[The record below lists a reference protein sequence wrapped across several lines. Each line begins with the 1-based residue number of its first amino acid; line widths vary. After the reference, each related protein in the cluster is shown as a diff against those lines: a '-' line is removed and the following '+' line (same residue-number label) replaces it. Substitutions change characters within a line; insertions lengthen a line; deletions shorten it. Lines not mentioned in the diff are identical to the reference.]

1 MIMSVPALFFVVLI
15 CIAIAFS
22 IVWLIYS
29 RRYQRAS
36 KETAFVRT
44 GFGGQKVVMNGGA
57 LVFPVLHEVIQV
69 NMNTIRLEVTR
80 ANQQA
85 LITKDRLRM
94 DVQAEFYVRVK
105 PTLTDIAAAA
115 QTLGRRTLNPDA
127 LKELVE
133 GKFVNALRAVAA
145 EMNMDDLHQN
155 RGEFVKR
162 VQESVGEGLSK
173 NGLELESVSLSEL
186 EQTDRKYFNPD
197 NAFDAQGLTLLTE
210 MIQARAKQRN
220 AIERDTEVAI
230 RQKDLEAQ
238 RRKLELAK
246 EEEFAKLEQ
255 QREIEVRRTEQHT
268 NIVKEQVEK
277 ERQAREAEITAK
289 QQIELAQLAFER
301 AIEQERI
308 AKNQLL
314 KETEISSTH
323 SLRVAQTK
331 TEQLSEET
339 RIEAQQKIDQA
350 KIAVERTLEE
360 ERIAKEQL
368 LKEKEIARAKA
379 IEAAE
384 IDKDRVI
391 REAKIE
397 SEFQLDQARIAS
409 DKEVEAE
416 RIAKELIIKQKEL
429 ERAKA
434 LEIAEVERKKSV
446 ELADLD
452 RAIALEEKTK
462 EHTAAQ
468 TEVDKTRAA
477 AVKAEEQV
485 VTARQLE
492 IAERQKAIEILDAH
506 KRAEREAITLKEA
519 AEAKMKAAMSE
530 AETVKIIAGG
540 EAEKIRNI
548 AEAQAEAELMQ
559 VKASEKRY
567 RIEAEGTRALHEAEN
582 VLDPDKSAARI
593 KMAIIEHLADVIRE
607 SVKPLESIDGIKIFQ
622 VDGLTPRGSLGN
634 GAESPAGGGNLA
646 EQLVA
651 SALRYRGQAPL
662 IDAILKEIGIAGGDL
677 KGLTQV
683 LKTDAETPP
692 KDK

>member
-1 MIMSVPALFFVVLI
+1 MSVPALFFVILV
-15 CIAIAFS
+15 CVAIAFF

-69 NMNTIRLEVTR
+69 NMNTIRLVVTR

-105 PTLTDIAAAA
+105 PTLDDISAAA
-115 QTLGRRTLNPDA
+115 QTLGRRTMNPDA

-155 RGEFVKR
+155 RGEFVQR

-230 RQKDLEAQ
+230 RQKDLEAE

-246 EEEFAKLEQ
+246 EEEFSKLEQ
-255 QREIEVRRTEQHT
+255 QREIAVRRAEQ
-268 NIVKEQVEK
+268 NANVVKEQVEK
-277 ERQAREAEITAK
+277 ERQAREAEIAAK
-289 QQIELAQLAFER
+289 QQVELAQLGFER
-301 AIEQERI
+301 SVEQERI
-308 AKNQLL
+308 AKNQFL
-314 KETEISSTH
+314 KEAEIDSAH
-323 SLRVAQTK
+323 SLQIAQTK

-339 RIEAQQKIDQA
+339 RIQAQQKVDQA
-350 KIAVERTLEE
+350 RIAAEKILEE

-379 IEAAE
+379 LESAE
-384 IDKDRVI
+384 IEKDRLL
-391 REAKIE
+391 RETRIE
-397 SEFQLDQARIAS
+397 SELQLDQARIAAE
-409 DKEVEAE
+409 KLVEAE
-416 RIAKELIIKQKEL
+416 RIAKELLIKQKDL
-429 ERAKA
+429 ERTKA
-434 LEIAEVERKKSV
+434 LEIEEVERKKSI
-446 ELADLD
+446 ELADMD
-452 RAIALEEKTK
+452 RVIALEEKTK

-468 TEVDKTRAA
+468 AEVDKTRAL

-485 VTARQLE
+485 VTARQIE
-492 IAERQKAIEILDAH
+492 IAERQKAVEILEAR
-506 KRAEREAITLKEA
+506 KKAEREAIGVKEA
-519 AEAKMKAAMSE
+519 AEARMKASMSE
-530 AETVKIIAGG
+530 AETVKIVAGG
-540 EAEKIRNI
+540 EADKIRKI
-548 AEAQAEAELMQ
+548 AEAEAEAEL
-559 VKASEKRY
+559 VRTKAAEKRY
-567 RIEAEGTRALHEAEN
+567 KVEAEGTQALHEAEN
-582 VLDPDKSAARI
+582 VLDPAKSAARI
-593 KMAIIEHLADVIRE
+593 KMAIIEHLAEIIRE
-607 SVKPLESIDGIKIFQ
+607 SVKPIESIDGIKIFQ
-622 VDGLTPRGSLGN
+622 VEGLTPYSGPGN
-634 GAESPAGGGNLA
+634 GAESPAGGGSLA
-646 EQLVA
+646 DQLIN

-677 KGLTQV
+677 KGLTQA
-683 LKTDAETPP
+683 LKTEPEEPP
-692 KDK
+692 EEK

>member
-1 MIMSVPALFFVVLI
+1 MIMSSPAFFFIILV
-15 CIAIAFS
+15 CIAIIFFV
-22 IVWLIYS
+22 IWLIYS

-57 LVFPVLHEVIQV
+57 LVFPVLHEIIQV
-69 NMNTIRLEVTR
+69 NMNTIRLEVAR

-105 PTLTDIAAAA
+105 PTLNDIAAAA
-115 QTLGRRTLNPDA
+115 QTLGRRTMNPDA

-145 EMNMDDLHQN
+145 ELNMDDLHQN
-155 RGEFVKR
+155 RGEFVKQ

-220 AIERDTEVAI
+220 AIERDTEIAI

-255 QREIEVRRTEQHT
+255 QREIEVRRAEQST

-277 ERQAREAEITAK
+277 ERQAKEAEITAK
-289 QQIELAQLAFER
+289 QQVELVQLAFER
-301 AIEQERI
+301 TVEQERI
-308 AKNQLL
+308 AKDQLL
-314 KETEISSTH
+314 KEAEISSTH
-323 SLRVAQTK
+323 NLQVAQTK

-339 RIEAQQKIDQA
+339 RIQAQRNVDQI
-350 KIAVERTLEE
+350 KIAAERALEE

-368 LKEKEIARAKA
+368 LKEKEIVKTKTL
-379 IEAAE
+379 EAAE
-384 IDKDRVI
+384 IEKDRLL

-397 SEFQLDQARIAS
+397 SELQLDQARIAAE
-409 DKEVEAE
+409 KLVEAE
-416 RIAKELIIKQKEL
+416 RIAKELLIKQKDL
-429 ERAKA
+429 EKIKA
-434 LEIAEVERKKSV
+434 LDIAELERKKSL
-446 ELADLD
+446 ELVDLD
-452 RAIALEEKTK
+452 RLIALEEKNK

-468 TEVDKTRAA
+468 TEVDKTRALA
-477 AVKAEEQV
+477 AKAEEQV

-506 KRAEREAITLKEA
+506 KKAEREAISVKEA
-519 AEAKMKAAMSE
+519 AEAKMKASMSE
-530 AETVKIIAGG
+530 TETVKIVAVG
-540 EAEKIRNI
+540 EADKIRKI
-548 AEAQAEAELMQ
+548 AEAEAEAELMR

-567 RIEAEGTRALHEAEN
+567 KVEAEGTRALHEAEN
-582 VLDPDKSAARI
+582 LLDPAKSAARI
-593 KMAIIEHLADVIRE
+593 KMAIIQHLAEIVRE
-607 SVKPLESIDGIKIFQ
+607 SVKPIESIDGIKIFQ
-622 VDGLTPRGSLGN
+622 IEGLHPQGSPG
-634 GAESPAGGGNLA
+634 GTAETQAGGGNLS
-646 EQLVA
+646 EQLIN
-651 SALRYRGQAPL
+651 SALRYRSQAPL

-683 LKTDAETPP
+683 LKTDKEEPPEET
-692 KDK
+692 

>member
-1 MIMSVPALFFVVLI
+1 MIMSIPALLFVVLI
-15 CIAIAFS
+15 CIAIAFF

-57 LVFPVLHEVIQV
+57 LVFPVLHEIIQV

-80 ANQQA
+80 TNQQA

-94 DVQAEFYVRVK
+94 DVQAEFYIRVK
-105 PTLTDIAAAA
+105 PTLNDIAAAA

-155 RGEFVKR
+155 RGEFVQR

-255 QREIEVRRTEQHT
+255 QRDIEVRRSEQHT

-277 ERQAREAEITAK
+277 ERQAREAEIAAK
-289 QQIELAQLAFER
+289 QQIELTQLAFER
-301 AIEQERI
+301 TIEQERI
-308 AKNQLL
+308 TKNQTL
-314 KETEISSTH
+314 KETEISSAHT
-323 SLRVAQTK
+323 LRVAQTK

-339 RIEAQQKIDQA
+339 RIEAQQKVDQA
-350 KIAVERTLEE
+350 KIAVERILEE

-368 LKEKEIARAKA
+368 LQEKEIARAKTL
-379 IEAAE
+379 EAAE
-384 IDKDRVI
+384 IEKDRVI

-409 DKEVEAE
+409 EKEVEAQ
-416 RIAKELIIKQKEL
+416 RIAKELIIRQKEL
-429 ERAKA
+429 ERTKV
-434 LEIAEVERKKSV
+434 LEIAEIERKKSA
-446 ELADLD
+446 ELADLA

-462 EHTAAQ
+462 EHTAVQ
-468 TEVDKTRAA
+468 TELDKIRASA
-477 AVKAEEQV
+477 AKAEEQV

-506 KRAEREAITLKEA
+506 KKAEREAIGLKEA

-530 AETVKIIAGG
+530 VETVKIVAGG

-548 AEAQAEAELMQ
+548 AEAQAEAEMMR

-582 VLDPDKSAARI
+582 VLDPAKSAARI
-593 KMAIIEHLADVIRE
+593 KMAIVEHLAEIVRE

-622 VDGLTPRGSLGN
+622 VEGLMPHGSSAN

-683 LKTDAETPP
+683 LKPDEEQPS

>member
-1 MIMSVPALFFVVLI
+1 MSSPAFFFIVLV
-15 CIAIAFS
+15 CIAIIFF
-22 IVWLIYS
+22 IIWLIYS

-69 NMNTIRLEVTR
+69 NMNTIRLEVAR

-105 PTLTDIAAAA
+105 PTLNDIAAAA
-115 QTLGRRTLNPDA
+115 QTLGRRTMNPDA

-145 EMNMDDLHQN
+145 ELNMDDLHQN
-155 RGEFVKR
+155 RSEFVKQ

-210 MIQARAKQRN
+210 MIQGRAKQRN
-220 AIERDTEVAI
+220 AIERDTEIAI

-255 QREIEVRRTEQHT
+255 QREIEVRRAEQST

-277 ERQAREAEITAK
+277 ERQAKEAEITAK
-289 QQIELAQLAFER
+289 QQVELVQLAFER
-301 AIEQERI
+301 TVEQERI

-314 KETEISSTH
+314 KEAEISSTH
-323 SLRVAQTK
+323 NLQVAQTK
-331 TEQLSEET
+331 TEHLSEET
-339 RIEAQQKIDQA
+339 RIQAQQNVDQI
-350 KIAVERTLEE
+350 KIAAERALEE

-368 LKEKEIARAKA
+368 LKEKEIVKTKTL
-379 IEAAE
+379 EAAE
-384 IDKDRVI
+384 IEKDRLL

-397 SEFQLDQARIAS
+397 SELQLDQARIAAE
-409 DKEVEAE
+409 KLVEAE
-416 RIAKELIIKQKEL
+416 RIAKELLIRQKDL
-429 ERAKA
+429 EKIKA
-434 LEIAEVERKKSV
+434 LDIAELERKKSI

-452 RAIALEEKTK
+452 RLIALEEKNK

-468 TEVDKTRAA
+468 AEVDKTRALA
-477 AVKAEEQV
+477 AKAEEQV

-492 IAERQKAIEILDAH
+492 IAERQKAIEILDAR
-506 KRAEREAITLKEA
+506 KRAEREAISVKEA
-519 AEAKMKAAMSE
+519 AEAKMKASMSE
-530 AETVKIIAGG
+530 TETVKIVAGG
-540 EAEKIRNI
+540 EADKIRKI
-548 AEAQAEAELMQ
+548 AEAEAEAELMR

-567 RIEAEGTRALHEAEN
+567 KVEAEGTRALHEAEN
-582 VLDPDKSAARI
+582 LLDPAKSAARI
-593 KMAIIEHLADVIRE
+593 KMAIIQHLAEIVRE
-607 SVKPLESIDGIKIFQ
+607 SVKPIESIDGIKIFQ
-622 VDGLTPRGSLGN
+622 IEGLHPQGSSG
-634 GAESPAGGGNLA
+634 GTAESQAGDGNLA
-646 EQLVA
+646 EQLVN

-677 KGLTQV
+677 KGLTQA
-683 LKTDAETPP
+683 LKTDKEEPPEET
-692 KDK
+692 

>member
-1 MIMSVPALFFVVLI
+1 MSSPAFFFIVLV
-15 CIAIAFS
+15 CIAIIFF
-22 IVWLIYS
+22 IIWLIYS

-69 NMNTIRLEVTR
+69 NMNTIRLEVAR

-105 PTLTDIAAAA
+105 PTLNDIAAAA
-115 QTLGRRTLNPDA
+115 QTLGRRTMNPDA

-145 EMNMDDLHQN
+145 ELNMDDLHQN
-155 RGEFVKR
+155 RSEFVKQ

-210 MIQARAKQRN
+210 MIQGRAKQRN
-220 AIERDTEVAI
+220 AIERDTEIAI

-255 QREIEVRRTEQHT
+255 QREIEVRRAEQST

-277 ERQAREAEITAK
+277 ERQAKEAEITAK
-289 QQIELAQLAFER
+289 QQVELVQLAFER
-301 AIEQERI
+301 TVEQERI

-314 KETEISSTH
+314 KEAEISSTH
-323 SLRVAQTK
+323 NLQVAQTK
-331 TEQLSEET
+331 TEHLSEET
-339 RIEAQQKIDQA
+339 RIQAQQNVDQI
-350 KIAVERTLEE
+350 KIAAERALEE

-368 LKEKEIARAKA
+368 LKEKEIVKTKTL
-379 IEAAE
+379 EAAE
-384 IDKDRVI
+384 IEKDRLL

-397 SEFQLDQARIAS
+397 SELQLDQARIAAE
-409 DKEVEAE
+409 KLVEAE
-416 RIAKELIIKQKEL
+416 RIAKELLIKQKDL
-429 ERAKA
+429 EKIKA
-434 LEIAEVERKKSV
+434 LDIAELERKKSI

-452 RAIALEEKTK
+452 RLIALEEKNK

-468 TEVDKTRAA
+468 AEVDKTRALA
-477 AVKAEEQV
+477 AKAEEQV

-492 IAERQKAIEILDAH
+492 IAERQKAIEILDAR
-506 KRAEREAITLKEA
+506 KRAEREAISVKEA
-519 AEAKMKAAMSE
+519 AEAKMKASMSE
-530 AETVKIIAGG
+530 TETVKIVAGG
-540 EAEKIRNI
+540 EADKIRKI
-548 AEAQAEAELMQ
+548 AEAEAEAELMR

-567 RIEAEGTRALHEAEN
+567 KVEAEGTRALHEAEN
-582 VLDPDKSAARI
+582 LLDPAKSAARI
-593 KMAIIEHLADVIRE
+593 KMAIIQHLAEIVRE
-607 SVKPLESIDGIKIFQ
+607 SVKPIESIDGIKIFQ
-622 VDGLTPRGSLGN
+622 IEGLHPQGSSG
-634 GAESPAGGGNLA
+634 GTAESQAGDGNLA
-646 EQLVA
+646 EQLVN

-677 KGLTQV
+677 KGLTQA
-683 LKTDAETPP
+683 LKTDKEEPPEET
-692 KDK
+692 

>member
-1 MIMSVPALFFVVLI
+1 MIMSSPAFFFIILV
-15 CIAIAFS
+15 CIAIIFFV
-22 IVWLIYS
+22 IWLIYS

-57 LVFPVLHEVIQV
+57 LVFPVLHEIIQV
-69 NMNTIRLEVTR
+69 NMNTIRLEVAR

-105 PTLTDIAAAA
+105 PTLNDIAAAA
-115 QTLGRRTLNPDA
+115 QTLGRRTMNPDA

-145 EMNMDDLHQN
+145 ELNMDDLHQN
-155 RGEFVKR
+155 RGEFVKQ

-220 AIERDTEVAI
+220 AIERDTEIAI

-255 QREIEVRRTEQHT
+255 QREIEVRRAEQST

-277 ERQAREAEITAK
+277 ERQAKEAEITAK
-289 QQIELAQLAFER
+289 QQVELVQLAFER
-301 AIEQERI
+301 TVEQERI
-308 AKNQLL
+308 AKDQLL
-314 KETEISSTH
+314 KEAEISSTH
-323 SLRVAQTK
+323 NLQVAQTK

-339 RIEAQQKIDQA
+339 RIQAQRNVDQI
-350 KIAVERTLEE
+350 KIAAERALEE

-368 LKEKEIARAKA
+368 LKEKEIVKTKTL
-379 IEAAE
+379 EAAE
-384 IDKDRVI
+384 IEKDRLL

-397 SEFQLDQARIAS
+397 SELQLDQARIAAE
-409 DKEVEAE
+409 KLVEAE
-416 RIAKELIIKQKEL
+416 RIAKELLIKQKDL
-429 ERAKA
+429 EKIKA
-434 LEIAEVERKKSV
+434 LDIAELERKKSL
-446 ELADLD
+446 ELVDLD
-452 RAIALEEKTK
+452 RLIALEEKNK

-468 TEVDKTRAA
+468 AEVDKTRALA
-477 AVKAEEQV
+477 AKAEEQV

-506 KRAEREAITLKEA
+506 KKAEREAISVKEA
-519 AEAKMKAAMSE
+519 AEAKMKASMSE
-530 AETVKIIAGG
+530 TETVKIVAVG
-540 EAEKIRNI
+540 EADKIRKI
-548 AEAQAEAELMQ
+548 AEAEAEAELMR

-567 RIEAEGTRALHEAEN
+567 KVEAEGTRALHEAEN
-582 VLDPDKSAARI
+582 LLDPAKSAARI
-593 KMAIIEHLADVIRE
+593 KMAIIQHLAEIVRE
-607 SVKPLESIDGIKIFQ
+607 SVKPIESIDGIKIFQ
-622 VDGLTPRGSLGN
+622 IEGLHPQGSPG
-634 GAESPAGGGNLA
+634 GTAETQAGGGNLS
-646 EQLVA
+646 EQLIN
-651 SALRYRGQAPL
+651 SALRYRSQAPL

-683 LKTDAETPP
+683 LKTDKEEPPEET
-692 KDK
+692 